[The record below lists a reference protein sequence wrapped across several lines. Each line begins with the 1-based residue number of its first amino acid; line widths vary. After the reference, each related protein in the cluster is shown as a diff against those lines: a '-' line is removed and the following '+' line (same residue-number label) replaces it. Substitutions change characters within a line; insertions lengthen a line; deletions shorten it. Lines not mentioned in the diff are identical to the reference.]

1 MMKPIISCTGTR
13 VGCAHNILNIELA
26 NALLIGLSEGVY
38 DIQIQWCAHNILN
51 IEQVY
56 WVW

>member
-1 MMKPIISCTGTR
+1 MKPRISCTGTR

-26 NALLIGLSEGVY
+26 NALLIGLCEGVY

-51 IEQVY
+51 IEQVD
-56 WVW
+56 WVG